1 MSDWLTVAV
10 EVVEAQRLTP
20 HFARIRFR
28 APAHVGGAG
37 PAYDQRIRVGIPS
50 PGCDPWVAD
59 GDDWY
64 SEWLASPEAERGQL
78 RTYSVRDIDRRDD
91 ETLITVDFVLHFSPG
106 CPGVASEWAEAAQPG
121 DRASMILPRR
131 GLAGA
136 GIEFAPGPAAFIVL
150 AGDETAAPAIA
161 RILEDLPRDSQG
173 YALIEIP
180 AAADELPIDAPS
192 GFEVRWLAR
201 DDREHGDRLVE
212 ELLDV
217 VSQGRTHAGVGDLP
231 AYDEGELVWET
242 PTFSALGEDLD
253 EPREQVGETFYW
265 VAGECRVVAGLRRR
279 LVREFGVA
287 RKQIAFMGYWKR

>member
-20 HFARIRFR
+20 HFGRIRFR
-28 APAHVGGAG
+28 APAHVGGSG
-37 PAYDQRIRVGIPS
+37 SAYDQRIRVGIP
-50 PGCDPWVAD
+50 
-59 GDDWY
+59 
-64 SEWLASPEAERGQL
+64 
-78 RTYSVRDIDRRDD
+78 
-91 ETLITVDFVLHFSPG
+91 SPG

-136 GIEFAPGPAAFIVL
+136 GIEFAPGPATVIVL

-180 AAADELPIDAPS
+180 AAADELPIDAPP
-192 GFEVRWLAR
+192 GFKVRWLAR
-201 DDREHGDRLVE
+201 DDREHGDRLAE
-212 ELLDV
+212 ELLDM

-253 EPREQVGETFYW
+253 EPRERVGETFYW
-265 VAGECRVVAGLRRR
+265 VAGSAGWSRGCAVGWSGSSASHGSRSPSWAIGNAESTGTASISARRCKHVYDHHPR
-279 LVREFGVA
+279 A
-287 RKQIAFMGYWKR
+287 Q